1 MKEMVIRKS
10 LNKMAGLTLLET
22 MFGVAIGALI
32 LIAAVIFYTSTKNS
46 QNVSKTV
53 TDMNSIVAQA
63 SAYIA
68 PGQSALDALSTG
80 DAVATLQSVNYL
92 PADMSDPW
100 GQAYTATVAANHAV
114 TGGGVLGNKDI
125 AATAATIT
133 ITVTGLAYGDNNC
146 KAVTQA
152 VSANATPSTSGT
164 CDFTYPI

>member
-1 MKEMVIRKS
+1 MRRILKRKPIGKMV
-10 LNKMAGLTLLET
+10 GLTLLET

-53 TDMNSIVAQA
+53 TDMNTIVAQA
-63 SAYIA
+63 SAYVA
-68 PGQSALDALSTG
+68 PGATAASNLNSLNDG
-80 DAVATLQSVNYL
+80 NAVKTLQDANYL
-92 PADMSDPW
+92 PPDMSDPW
-100 GQAYTATVAANHAV
+100 GQAYTAKLTINNAV
-114 TGGGVLGNKDI
+114 TGDTP
-125 AATAATIT
+125 AAASATTIT
-133 ITVTGLAYGDNNC
+133 IKVTGLNQGDSNC

>member
-1 MKEMVIRKS
+1 MKQMIMRKS
-10 LNKMAGLTLLET
+10 LSKMTGLTLLET

-68 PGQSALDALSTG
+68 PGQTALDALSKG
-80 DAVATLQSVNYL
+80 DAVKTLQGVNYL

-100 GQAYTATVAANHAV
+100 GQAYTASVAANHAT
-114 TGGGVLGNKDI
+114 TGKGPLDT
-125 AATAATIT
+125 AATAANIT
-133 ITVTGLAYGDNNC
+133 ITVTGLAYGDSNC